1 MLSPEYFKV
10 LEDANFTSADI
21 PRYRE
26 RINAEV
32 ARKGDNASEELIFL
46 SDFLNSA
53 NAGVLDMIGQGA
65 TFNFSDEI
73 GAKFQG
79 KVPQNFYVAVQ
90 NDAFDT
96 YKSKNPIRST
106 IGQVTGAILPT
117 IAEGAYVATNLRKRK
132 VQPLFPERPIRKAL
146 TSASEYLRKKPIL
159 RSGIYG
165 TTYSVGADEG
175 TAKERL
181 TKYKPYI
188 TGLASAALAIPSVLL
203 GRVFGSLGEMI
214 ADYPAKSKGEE
225 LALEMLEEAMSTDA
239 GSVEEA
245 LVIAHNAMNK
255 NKQLTLADT
264 GSTSAALL
272 EMVNVLPSK
281 GSKVVKDFLE
291 ARSKGRFGRLN
302 SDLVKAFGVEA
313 SYFETLDALIDERR
327 KVAAPLYDK
336 AFTTTLVNEA
346 GDVVD
351 TRPTTIDLDQQFEI
365 FANDETGTREALS
378 INDLLSRPS
387 VKRAIAKAEM
397 IGLEDGV
404 DLPDIDIT
412 DTGLVFNSGDMK
424 GQAVEEADLRFLHYV
439 KLALD
444 NEISIGR
451 KPMQSSF
458 GNVELAKIVD
468 TKNKLN
474 AILDAASPDYKV
486 ARKSFA
492 GAVAIQEAMD
502 LGLNIFTKQTYEGN
516 PELLVSQMNAS
527 EKEAFRQGV
536 FEAVLRK
543 MDTSGENTNVG
554 LKIIGNKRNR
564 DLLRLSFPEGMQE
577 EAFQEFMQNFT
588 DEIESRALEIQ
599 VMGNSRTAMRE
610 AIKQKAMD
618 KSMRAIQS
626 QDLTTKGLINRMLR
640 KDFSELEYEQVDEM
654 SQKIAEIL
662 TETEY
667 ERLVD
672 NLRRG
677 FTFGEAFAR
686 VNPFKLANFFG
697 ALSGL
702 AESPYVIGDVS
713 AQVTEAL
720 NLDYETFGEEAKNRA
735 IDFFKKEEQKSLET
749 SSIDNAK
756 RTMPSSVADRV
767 LPEEKENIASQL
779 DTMLASVTPS
789 NIPIVPPATAVTPE
803 SALSE
808 TVLPNPDDR
817 EIARRLVTGRGGI
830 GSLA

>member
-1 MLSPEYFKV
+1 MLSQEYFKV

-32 ARKGDNASEELIFL
+32 AKKGDDASEELIYL
-46 SDFLNSA
+46 ADFLNSA

-79 KVPQNFYVAVQ
+79 NVPQSFYVAVE

-96 YKSKNPIRST
+96 YKSKNPIKST
-106 IGQVTGAILPT
+106 VGQVTGALIPT
-117 IAEGAYVATNLRKRK
+117 IAEGAYVAANLRKRK
-132 VQPLFPERPIRKAL
+132 LQPLFPERPIKKAI
-146 TSASEYLRKKPIL
+146 TTASEYLRQRPIL

-165 TTYSVGADEG
+165 TTYSIGADEG

-188 TGLASAALAIPSVLL
+188 TGLAAAALAVPSVIL
-203 GRVFGSLGEMI
+203 GRIFGSIGEI
-214 ADYPAKSKGEE
+214 VADYPTKSKGEE
-225 LALEMLEEAMSTDA
+225 LAINMLEDAMSTDA

-245 LVIAHNAMNK
+245 LVLAHNAMNK

-264 GSTSAALL
+264 GSSSAALL

-281 GSKVVKDFLE
+281 GSKVVKDFLD

-302 SDLVKAFGVEA
+302 SDLVQAFGVDA

-336 AFTTTLVNEA
+336 AFTTTLVDESGNIIE
-346 GDVVD
+346 
-351 TRPTTIDLDQQFEI
+351 TRPTTLDLDQQFEI

-387 VKRAIAKAEM
+387 VKRAIAKAET

-404 DLPDIDIT
+404 ELPDIDIT
-412 DTGLVFNSGDMK
+412 DTGLILNSGENK
-424 GQAVEEADLRFLHYV
+424 GQAVEEVDLRFLHYV

-451 KPMQSSF
+451 KPMQSSL

-474 AILDAASPDYKV
+474 AILDAASPNYQV
-486 ARKSFA
+486 ARKAFA
-492 GAVAIQEAMD
+492 GSVAIQEAMD
-502 LGLNIFTKQTYEGN
+502 TGLNIFTKQTYEGN
-516 PELLVSQMNAS
+516 PELLVSQMNTS

-564 DLLRLSFPEGMQE
+564 DLLRLSFPESMPE

-626 QDLTTKGLINRMLR
+626 QDLTPTGLINRMLR
-640 KDFSELEYEQVDEM
+640 KDYTELEYEQIDAM
-654 SQKIAEIL
+654 SKKIAEIL

-667 ERLVD
+667 DRLVS

-720 NLDYETFGEEAKNRA
+720 NLDYDAFGEAAKEKA
-735 IDFFKKEEQKSLET
+735 IEFFTSEENKPIET
-749 SSIDNAK
+749 SSIDNARRREGK
-756 RTMPSSVADRV
+756 HS
-767 LPEEKENIASQL
+767 K
-779 DTMLASVTPS
+779 
-789 NIPIVPPATAVTPE
+789 PA
-803 SALSE
+803 
-808 TVLPNPDDR
+808 
-817 EIARRLVTGRGGI
+817 
-830 GSLA
+830 

>member
-1 MLSPEYFKV
+1 MLTDDFFKI
-10 LEDANFTSADI
+10 LEDANYTAENI
-21 PRYRE
+21 PLYRE
-26 RINAEV
+26 KINAEV
-32 ARKGDNASEELIFL
+32 AKRGEDASQQLIFL
-46 SDFLNSA
+46 ADFLNSA
-53 NAGVLDMIGQGA
+53 NAGFGDMVAQGA

-73 GAKFQG
+73 AAKFQG
-79 KVPQNFYVAVQ
+79 KVPQNFYVAVR
-90 NDAFDT
+90 NDAFNT

-106 IGQVTGAILPT
+106 IGQVTGAIIPT

-132 VQPLFPERPIRKAL
+132 VQPLFPERPLRQAL
-146 TSASEYLRKKPIL
+146 TSASEYLRKRPIL

-188 TGLASAALAIPSVLL
+188 TGLASAALAIPSVIL
-203 GRVFGSLGEMI
+203 GRAFGSIGEMI
-214 ADYPAKSKGEE
+214 ADYPTRSKGEE
-225 LALEMLEEAMSTDA
+225 VALEMLEEAMVTDA
-239 GSVEEA
+239 DSVEEA

-264 GSTSAALL
+264 GSSSAALL

-281 GSKVVKDFLE
+281 GSKAVKDFLD
-291 ARSKGRFGRLN
+291 ARSSGRFGRLN

-327 KVAAPLYDK
+327 KIAAPLYDK
-336 AFTTTLVNEA
+336 AFTTTVINQN
-346 GDVVD
+346 GDIVE
-351 TRPTTIDLDQQFEI
+351 TRPTTVDLDQQFEI

-378 INDLLSRPS
+378 INDMLSRPS

-486 ARKSFA
+486 ARKTFA

-516 PELLVSQMNAS
+516 PELLVSQMNAN

-543 MDTSGENTNVG
+543 MDTAGENTNIG

-564 DLLRLSFPEGMQE
+564 DLLRLSFPESMQE
-577 EAFQEFMQNFT
+577 ETFQEFMQNFT

-599 VMGNSRTAMRE
+599 VMGNSRTAMRQ
-610 AIKQKAMD
+610 AIADKAMD
-618 KSMRAIQS
+618 KTMRAIQS
-626 QDLTTKGLINRMLR
+626 YDLTAQNLINRMLR
-640 KDFSELEYEQVDEM
+640 KDFAKLQSEQADAM
-654 SQKIAEIL
+654 GQKIAEIL

-667 ERLVD
+667 DRLVD
-672 NLRRG
+672 NLKRG
-677 FTFGEAFAR
+677 FTFGESFAR

-720 NLDYETFGEEAKNRA
+720 NLDYETFGEEAKNKA
-735 IDFFKKEEQKSLET
+735 IDFFKSEDKKSLET

-756 RTMPSSVADRV
+756 RSMPDSVADKV
-767 LPEEKENIASQL
+767 LPKEKENIASQL

-789 NIPIVPPATAVTPE
+789 DIPLVPPATAVTPE
-803 SALSE
+803 SMISE
-808 TVLPNPDDR
+808 TVLPNPKDR
-817 EIARRLVTGRGGI
+817 EIAERMLASRSGI
-830 GSLA
+830 GGLS